1 MSTSSNLVLPFLAV
15 GQAQKHVTVN
25 ETIRKLDAIVQL
37 SVVSATITTQPGAPT
52 DGAVYIIPSGKSGDQ
67 WSAFANGSLGYYR
80 DGAWVEVTPREGWLA
95 FVRDTDQL
103 LAWSGTAW
111 TLFAPGKLLALSATD
126 RLLGRFSA
134 GAGAA
139 EEIACTAA
147 GRALLDDA
155 DARAQCS
162 TLGAWHVL
170 GAAGVAASHTGDT
183 AETQLASLTL
193 PGGAM
198 GPNGVLRVTTL
209 WSYSNSANSKTLRVR
224 LGGLSGTAFQAN
236 AVTTSNIGVMQRT
249 IQNRN
254 SQSSQIGFNIANA
267 VSYTTVGSGTSVATG
282 AVDTSVDQSL
292 VITGQ
297 LASAGETVTL
307 ESCLVELAHHG

>member
-1 MSTSSNLVLPFLAV
+1 MSNSSNLVLPFLAV

-37 SVVSATITTQPGAPT
+37 AVVSATTTVQPGSPS

-67 WSAFANGSLGYYR
+67 WAGFANGSLGYYR
-80 DGAWVEVTPREGWLA
+80 DGAWVEITPREGWLA
-95 FVRDTDQL
+95 FVKDSDQL
-103 LAWSGTAW
+103 LAWSGAAW
-111 TLFAPGKLLALSATD
+111 VLFAPGKLLDVSASD
-126 RLLGRFSA
+126 RLLGRASA
-134 GAGAA
+134 GAGPA

-170 GAAGVAASHTGDT
+170 GASGVASAHTGDT
-183 AETQLASLTL
+183 AETQLASITL

-198 GPNGVLRVTTL
+198 GPNGILRVTTL
-209 WSYSNSANSKTLRVR
+209 WSYTNSANNKTLRVR

-236 AVTTSNIGVMQRT
+236 VVTASNIGVMQRT

-254 SQSSQIGFNIANA
+254 SQASQIGFNAANA
-267 VSYTTVGSGTSVATG
+267 ASYTTVGSGTSVATG
-282 AVDTSVDQSL
+282 SVDTSADQSI

-307 ESCLVELAHHG
+307 EACLVELAHRS

>member
-37 SVVSATITTQPGAPT
+37 VVVSATLTTQPGAPA

-67 WSAFANGSLGYYR
+67 WAAFATGSLGHYR
-80 DGAWVEVTPREGWLA
+80 DGAWVEITPRAGWLA
-95 FVRDTDQL
+95 YVRDTDEL
-103 LAWSGTAW
+103 LAWSGSAW
-111 TLFAPGKLLALSATD
+111 ALFAPGKLLALSASD
-126 RLLGRFSA
+126 RLLGRSSS

-155 DARAQCS
+155 DARAQCA

-170 GAAGVAASHTGDT
+170 GIAGAAAAHTGDT
-183 AETQLASLTL
+183 AETALASFTV

-198 GPNGVLRVTTL
+198 GPNGVIRVTAL
-209 WSYSNSANSKTLRVR
+209 WTYTNSANVKTLRVR
-224 LGGLSGTAFQAN
+224 LGGLSGAIFQAN
-236 AVTTSNIGVMQRT
+236 TVSTSNVIVTQRT
-249 IQNRN
+249 IHNRN
-254 SQSSQIGFNIANA
+254 SQLSQVGFNVSVANSFVA
-267 VSYTTVGSGTSVATG
+267 VGSGSPPATG
-282 AVDTSVDQSL
+282 SEDTSVDQAL
-292 VITGQ
+292 VISCQ
-297 LASAGETVTL
+297 LANSSETVTL
-307 ESCLVELAHHG
+307 EACLVELVHGG

>member
-1 MSTSSNLVLPFLAV
+1 MSTSSNLVLSFLAV

-37 SVVSATITTQPGAPT
+37 SVVSATTTAQPGAPF

-67 WSAFANGSLGYYR
+67 WAAFDNGSLGYYR
-80 DGAWVEVTPREGWLA
+80 DGAWVEITPREGWLA
-95 FVRDTDQL
+95 FVKDTDQL
-103 LAWSGTAW
+103 LAWTGAAW
-111 TLFAPGKLLALSATD
+111 ALFAPGKLLGLSATD
-126 RLLGRFSA
+126 RLLGRSSA
-134 GAGAA
+134 GSGEA

-155 DARAQCS
+155 DGRAQCS

-170 GAAGVAASHTGDT
+170 GASGVASSHTGDT
-183 AETQLASLTL
+183 AETTLASFTL

-198 GPNGVLRVTTL
+198 GANGVLRVTTL
-209 WSYSNSANSKTLRVR
+209 WSYSNSASNKTLR
-224 LGGLSGTAFQAN
+224 LGGLSGSAFQATV
-236 AVTTSNIGVMQRT
+236 ATTSNIAVIQRT

-254 SQSSQIGFNIANA
+254 SQSSQIGFNAA
-267 VSYTTVGSGTSVATG
+267 SAASFTTVGSGSAVVTG
-282 AVDTSVDQSL
+282 AVDTSVDQSI

-297 LASAGETVTL
+297 PASAGESVTL
-307 ESCLVELAHHG
+307 ESCLVELAHRS

>member
-1 MSTSSNLVLPFLAV
+1 MSNSSNLVLPYLAV

-37 SVVSATITTQPGAPT
+37 SVVSATTMTQPGSPS

-67 WSAFANGSLGYYR
+67 WAGFANGSLGYYR
-80 DGAWVEVTPREGWLA
+80 DGAWVEITPREGWLA
-95 FVRDTDQL
+95 FEKDTDQL
-103 LAWSGTAW
+103 LVYSGTAW
-111 TLFAPGKLLALSATD
+111 ALSAPGKLLGLSATD
-126 RLLGRFSA
+126 RLLGRSSA

-155 DARAQCS
+155 DARAQCT

-170 GAAGVAASHTGDT
+170 GASGVASTHTGDT
-183 AETQLASLTL
+183 AEAALATFTL

-198 GPNGVLRVTTL
+198 GANGVLRVTTL
-209 WSYSNSANSKTLRVR
+209 WTYTNSANTKTLRVR

-236 AVTTSNIGVMQRT
+236 TVTTSNIGVTQRT

-254 SQSSQIGFNIANA
+254 SQASQVGFNATSA
-267 VSYTTVGSGTSVATG
+267 ASFTTVGSGSAVAVGT
-282 AVDTSVDQSL
+282 ADTSVDQTI

-307 ESCLVELAHHG
+307 ESCLVELAHHS